1 MKRIIFLSLL
11 SFLFGLTNITDAA
24 TIDPMNLERTIKR
37 ATALVA
43 PSENAN
49 VSYDAAKEHVSLSFS
64 TSPDYQE
71 ATVDAYRRWR
81 INQWSVLQEFMLS
94 RIPVKTISVETNRI
108 EDGTLVRYTHSKRH
122 SDKYGDIHGNKLWLR
137 TGRVMEKSA
146 GSDTWEKVK

>member
-1 MKRIIFLSLL
+1 MKRMIALNLVGFLLGFS
-11 SFLFGLTNITDAA
+11 GIANAGTVDA
-24 TIDPMNLERTIKR
+24 MNLERTIKA

-43 PSENAN
+43 PSENAS
-49 VSYDAAKEHVSLSFS
+49 VSYEAETEHVSVSFS
-64 TSPDYQE
+64 TSPNYQE

-81 INQWSVLQEFMLS
+81 INQWAVLQEFMLS
-94 RIPVKTISVETNRI
+94 RIPVKSISVETNRI

-137 TGRVMEKSA
+137 TGRVMEKPK